1 MLKWWEKIW
10 NKEQRS
16 TDINTGS
23 FSGAGYEA
31 LLNGSDS
38 SDPKTVSAVY
48 ACLKVITETFATLP
62 LVLKKQDG
70 RYLIE
75 DREHSLNDILLKEP
89 NDFQTWFQFKMS
101 LMYCCLTQGN
111 AYARIVRNGRGQ
123 PVSLQY
129 LAPGE
134 CSYMYVKSA
143 GIEYLTYY
151 VFGEQVSKDD
161 ILHFP
166 ALGSNGIHGL
176 SPISLA
182 NQTISIAQGGANTID
197 KFYSNGLRSNA
208 VFTTDRELTEKSF
221 ASLKTKLAGQMSKP
235 YFLLDN
241 GLKVSPLTL
250 TPQDAEVIATR
261 RFQVEEIARI
271 FRVPMHKIG
280 ELTKSTNN
288 NIEQQNT
295 EFVTDCMT
303 PWCELFEQEFKRKL
317 LFTREKR
324 DYSFN
329 ISTDYLMRG
338 DLNTRANY
346 YLGLYRAAAITPNE
360 IRQME
365 GLNPSDS
372 DFADKLMIQSQYTD
386 TITQKNDKG
395 NKGN

>member
-1 MLKWWEKIW
+1 MFEWIGKIW

-16 TDINTGS
+16 TGVNTGS
-23 FSGAGYEA
+23 LSGISYEDI
-31 LLNGSDS
+31 LGSNNPN
-38 SDPKTVSAVY
+38 DPKTVSAVY

-62 LVLKKQDG
+62 LVLKKEDG
-70 RYLIE
+70 RYLME
-75 DREHSLNDILLKEP
+75 DKEHPLNVLLKTEP

-111 AYARIVRNGRGQ
+111 AYARIIRNGKGQ

-134 CSYMYVKSA
+134 CSYMYTKSL

-166 ALGSNGIHGL
+166 ALGSDGIHGL

-182 NQTISIAQGGANTID
+182 SQTISIAQGGSNTID

-208 VFTTDRELTEKSF
+208 VFTTDRELNANSF
-221 ASLKTKLAGQMSKP
+221 ASLKTKLAGQMNKP

-317 LFTREKR
+317 LFTREKQTH
-324 DYSFN
+324 SFN
-329 ISTDYLMRG
+329 ISTDYLLRG
-338 DLNTRANY
+338 DLVARSNY
-346 YLGLYRAAAITPNE
+346 YRNLYLAAAVTSNE

-365 GLNPSDS
+365 GLNPHDS

-386 TITQKNDKG
+386 TITPKKNEG
-395 NKGN
+395 N

>member
-1 MLKWWEKIW
+1 MFEWIGKIW

-16 TDINTGS
+16 TDINAGS
-23 FSGAGYEA
+23 FSGAGLEV

-38 SDPKTVSAVY
+38 GDPKTVSAVY

-70 RYLIE
+70 LYSIE
-75 DREHSLNDILLKEP
+75 DRDHSLNSMLLEEP

-101 LMYCCLTQGN
+101 LMHCCLTQGN
-111 AYARIVRNGRGQ
+111 AYARIIRNGKGQ

-134 CSYMYVKSA
+134 CSYMYIKSR

-166 ALGSNGIHGL
+166 ALGSDGIHGL

-197 KFYSNGLRSNA
+197 KFYGNGLRSNA

-221 ASLKTKLAGQMSKP
+221 ASLKTKLIGQMGKP
-235 YFLLDN
+235 WFLLDN

-346 YLGLYRAAAITPNE
+346 YLGLYRAAAVTSNE

-365 GLNPSDS
+365 GLNPHDS

-395 NKGN
+395 DKGN